1 MADAASAACKP
12 RSGCLPVA
20 LTPFTERKLKALACA
35 MLEGERQADWEWTR
49 DVVVWMEEEK
59 IRLYPRHK
67 RDAMRVVSDKHKW
80 WTLMLQYC
88 RDLEVQ
94 LDGEGPAP
102 PCTPENLAG
111 LLDVLS
117 SVAIAD
123 IYEDALEGSELP
135 IDCSSPLNA
144 LEKKAASV
152 SSVERKRSEQTHADG
167 IAEDL
172 QALRQPLNSVLARMH
187 LPLLQENAENGEI
200 VSAVKAVA
208 MRLKAP
214 TGSEQGDE
222 ILQDMAVACP
232 LPVENSAFFKAFV
245 CGLRALHVESLR
257 ETQAEINQLI
267 EALQALIADP
277 VTDNRLGRVGI

>member
-1 MADAASAACKP
+1 MANAASAACNP

-59 IRLYPRHK
+59 IRFYPRHK

-88 RDLEVQ
+88 RDLEVPVE
-94 LDGEGPAP
+94 GEGPAP

-123 IYEDALEGSELP
+123 IYEDALEGSALP
-135 IDCSSPLNA
+135 IDSSSPLNA
-144 LEKKAASV
+144 LEKDASV
-152 SSVERKRSEQTHADG
+152 SSVQKKRSEQTHADAV
-167 IAEDL
+167 AEDL

-187 LPLLQENAENGEI
+187 LPLLQENATNGEI
-200 VSAVKAVA
+200 VSAAKAVA
-208 MRLKAP
+208 VRLKAP
-214 TGSEQGDE
+214 TGSEQGE
-222 ILQDMAVACP
+222 EVLQDMAVACP
-232 LPVENSAFFKAFV
+232 LPVENSAFFKLFV
-245 CGLRALHVESLR
+245 CGLRALHVESLG
-257 ETQAEINQLI
+257 ETQAEINQLL

-277 VTDNRLGRVGI
+277 VTDHRLGRVGI